1 MVVLVSIVNPQYRR
15 QATSK
20 DGLGM
25 ESGVKTLSPSKEG
38 PVKRKSPWG
47 TPTQAPTPCSLAAV
61 MDEELAMKLQTEE
74 EHAFK

>member
-1 MVVLVSIVNPQYRR
+1 MFYCINCTAIKRQPENRR
-15 QATSK
+15 VMDS
-20 DGLGM
+20 
-25 ESGVKTLSPSKEG
+25 EVKTLSPSKEG

-61 MDEELAMKLQTEE
+61 MDEELAMKLQHEE

>member
-1 MVVLVSIVNPQYRR
+1 MDS
-15 QATSK
+15 
-20 DGLGM
+20 
-25 ESGVKTLSPSKEG
+25 EVKTLSPSKEG

-61 MDEELAMKLQTEE
+61 MDEELAMKLQHEE

>member
-1 MVVLVSIVNPQYRR
+1 MDI
-15 QATSK
+15 A
-20 DGLGM
+20 
-25 ESGVKTLSPSKEG
+25 GVKTLSPTKDG

-61 MDEELAMKLQTEE
+61 MDEELAMKLQHEE